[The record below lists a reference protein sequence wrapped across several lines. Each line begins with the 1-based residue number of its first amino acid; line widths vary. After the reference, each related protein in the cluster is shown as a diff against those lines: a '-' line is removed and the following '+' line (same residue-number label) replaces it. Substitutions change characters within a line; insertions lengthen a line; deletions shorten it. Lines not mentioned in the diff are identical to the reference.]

1 MLGILL
7 AAGRG
12 TRMKSARP
20 KVLFDINDEPLCFAA
35 FRALFDVCD
44 RVIVVVG
51 YRGAD
56 VRESL
61 LKRAHEA
68 FGEEA
73 VKAKVLFYT
82 QEEQK
87 GTGHAVR
94 TAIEGLGKGIGSYEA
109 TLVLNGDL
117 PLVRAETLRPLV
129 ADFETRRLDALCLSF
144 EIADPTGFGR
154 ILRDAS
160 GQLLGIREEKD
171 ASDFEKKILEVNG
184 GVYCFRNSVL
194 GASLAELKTDNKQG
208 EFYLTDLLG
217 SQKQASLRTDAVRVK
232 NAEDLLGVNT
242 TFELAELRT
251 RSQRRLKKDLCERY
265 GVDFVD
271 MDSSF
276 ISARA
281 TFQGA
286 CRVGPACS
294 VMGNSVIG
302 EDVDL
307 EGHVLIKNSRISKGA
322 HILWS
327 SVIDDSAIGERAKVG
342 PMAHLRMQSQVGADV
357 KIGNFV
363 ETKKTTFARGAKASH
378 LSYLG
383 DAEIGEESNIGAGTI
398 TCNYDGFNKF
408 KTKIGKRAF
417 IGSDSQ
423 LVAPVNIGDDAYVG
437 SGTTVTE
444 DVPAGALAIS
454 RPDMVVKE
462 GYAQKLAEKRKLATA
477 KNLVNSK
484 KD

>member
-12 TRMKSARP
+12 TRMKSAKP
-20 KVLFDINDEPLCFAA
+20 KVLFEINDEPLCFAA
-35 FRALFDVCD
+35 FRSLFEICD
-44 RVIVVVG
+44 RIVVVVG

-56 VRESL
+56 VRETL

-94 TAIEGLGKGIGSYEA
+94 TAIDGLGKGIGSYEA
-109 TLVLNGDL
+109 AIVLNGDL
-117 PLVRAETLRPLV
+117 PLVRESTLRPMV
-129 ADFETRRLDALCLSF
+129 DAFSAQQLDSVCLSF
-144 EIADPTGFGR
+144 NTSDPTGLGR
-154 ILRDAS
+154 ILRDKD
-160 GQLLGIREEKD
+160 GNFLGIREEKD
-171 ASDFEKKILEVNG
+171 CSESERRILEVNG

-194 GASLAELKTDNKQG
+194 ASSLLELKTDNKQG

-217 SQKQASLRTDAVRVK
+217 STKQPKLKSASIIAQEP
-232 NAEDLLGVNT
+232 EDLLGVNN
-242 TFELAELRT
+242 TFELAEMRLRA
-251 RSQRRLKKDLCERY
+251 QRRLKRDLCERY
-265 GVDFVD
+265 GVDFIN

-276 ISARA
+276 VSARA
-281 TFQGA
+281 TFQGP
-286 CRVGPACS
+286 CRIGPACS
-294 VMGNSVIG
+294 VLGASFIA

-307 EGHVLIKNSRISKGA
+307 EGHVLIKNARIQKGA
-322 HILWS
+322 KILWS
-327 SVIDDSAIGERAKVG
+327 SVVEESVVGDRSKVG
-342 PMAHLRMQSQVGADV
+342 PMAHLRPGTLLREEV

-363 ETKKTTFARGAKASH
+363 EIKKATFDKGAKASH
-378 LSYLG
+378 LSYIG
-383 DAEIGEESNIGAGTI
+383 DAEVGEDANIGAGTI

-408 KTKIGKRAF
+408 RTKVGKRAF
-417 IGSDSQ
+417 VGSDSQ
-423 LVAPVNIGDDAYVG
+423 LVAPVTIGDDAYVG

-454 RPDMVVKE
+454 RPDMLIKE
-462 GYAQKLAEKRKLATA
+462 GYAQKIAAKRNLA
-477 KNLVNSK
+477 K

>member
-20 KVLFDINDEPLCFAA
+20 KVLFEINDEPLCFAA
-35 FRALFDVCD
+35 FRALFEVCD

-56 VRESL
+56 VRETL

-94 TAIEGLGKGIGSYEA
+94 TALEGLGKGIGSYEA
-109 TLVLNGDL
+109 TIVLNGDL
-117 PLVRAETLRPLV
+117 PLIREDTLRPLLEE
-129 ADFETRRLDALCLSF
+129 FTTKNCDALCLSF
-144 EIADPTGFGR
+144 ETPEPEGFGR
-154 ILRDAS
+154 ILRDDK
-160 GQLLGIREEKD
+160 GIFLGIREEKD
-171 ASDFEKKILEVNG
+171 ASETEKKIREVNG
-184 GVYCFRNSVL
+184 GVYCFRNTVL
-194 GASLAELKTDNKQG
+194 GPALSELKTDNKQG

-217 SQKQASLRTDAVRVK
+217 SRKQPSLKTVALLTES
-232 NAEDLLGVNT
+232 AEDLLGVNT
-242 TFELAELRT
+242 TFELSDLRT
-251 RSQRRLKKDLCERY
+251 RSQRRLKKNLCERY
-265 GVDFVD
+265 GVDFINI
-271 MDSSF
+271 DSSF
-276 ISARA
+276 VSARA
-281 TFQGA
+281 IFQGP

-294 VMGNSVIG
+294 IIGTSVIG
-302 EDVDL
+302 EDVNL
-307 EGHVLIKNSRISKGA
+307 EGHVLVKNSRIAKGA
-322 HILWS
+322 QIYWSTVIDES
-327 SVIDDSAIGERAKVG
+327 SVGERSKVG
-342 PMAHLRMQSQVGADV
+342 PMAHLRMSTSLGDDV

-363 ETKKTTFARGAKASH
+363 EIKKTTFDRGAKASH
-378 LSYLG
+378 LSYIG
-383 DAEIGEESNIGAGTI
+383 DAEVGEESNIGAGTI

-423 LVAPVNIGDDAYVG
+423 LVAPITIGDDAYVG

-444 DVPAGALAIS
+444 DVPSGALAIS

-462 GYAQKLAEKRKLATA
+462 GYAKKLADKRNLA
-477 KNLVNSK
+477 K

>member
-20 KVLFDINDEPLCFAA
+20 KVLFEINDEPICFPP
-35 FRALFDVCD
+35 FRALFEVCD
-44 RVIVVVG
+44 RVVVVVG
-51 YRGAD
+51 YRGAE

-61 LKRAHEA
+61 LKRANEA

-73 VKAKVLFYT
+73 VKAKILFYT

-94 TAIEGLGKGIGSYEA
+94 TALDGLGKSIGSYEA
-109 TLVLNGDL
+109 TIVLNGDL
-117 PLVRAETLRPLV
+117 PLVRESTLRPLV
-129 ADFETRRLDALCLSF
+129 SEFVSRSLDSLCLSF
-144 EIADPTGFGR
+144 EAADPTGFGR
-154 ILRDAS
+154 ILRDDK
-160 GQLLGIREEKD
+160 GKLLGIREEKD
-171 ASDFEKKILEVNG
+171 ATESERKIREVNG
-184 GVYCFRNSVL
+184 GVYCFRNTLL
-194 GASLAELKTDNKQG
+194 GPALADLKTDNKQN

-217 SQKQASLRTDAVRVK
+217 TLKQPTLKSEAVVS

-242 TFELAELRT
+242 TFELADLR
-251 RSQRRLKKDLCERY
+251 RLSQRRLKKDLCERY
-265 GVDFVD
+265 GVDFVNI
-271 MDSSF
+271 DSIF
-276 ISARA
+276 VSARA
-281 TFQGA
+281 VFQGP
-286 CRVGPACS
+286 CRVGPGCS
-294 VMGNSVIG
+294 IMGPSVIG
-302 EDVDL
+302 EDVNL
-307 EGHVLIKNSRISKGA
+307 EGHVLVKNSRISKGA

-327 SVIDDSAIGERAKVG
+327 SVIDESSVGERSKVG
-342 PMAHLRMQSQVGADV
+342 PMAHLRMNSILGDDV
-357 KIGNFV
+357 KVGNFV
-363 ETKKTTFARGAKASH
+363 ETKKTTLARGAKASH

-383 DAEIGEESNIGAGTI
+383 DAEVGEESNIGAGTI

-423 LVAPVNIGDDAYVG
+423 LVAPVTIGDDAYVG

-462 GYAQKLAEKRKLATA
+462 GYAKKLADKR
-477 KNLVNSK
+477 NSTK